1 MARTK
6 RSEALA
12 RLPTDENSD
21 DEVVV
26 QRATAATN
34 RAHLRNRKH
43 KERVKR
49 NKLKRNQS
57 ERNAVE
63 PYGYKMR
70 QLRCWMMNEQRRDD
84 KGGITQAGFYA
95 LSEWSK
101 EPEGN
106 KQLTLAPDAEQGKD
120 RFIAEWEAA
129 AEEQGRNTEPKAWW
143 TRVPSY
149 AERTGQPRPG
159 KDWKKL
165 VRENHGLEPESM
177 GLVKWGDDSENA
189 IVLDDSDDDNENSEK
204 ATSMESA
211 EIDFQGGVP
220 REMVLRGPRVPSVGG
235 SGMTTETDMRP
246 NLEELEGDVDPDG
259 GVRFDDQDT
268 KPMARPGCENTQQFV
283 YE

>member
-1 MARTK
+1 MIRNK
-6 RSEALA
+6 PSKALA
-12 RLPTDENSD
+12 RLPSGENSG

-26 QRATAATN
+26 QRATAAKD

-43 KERVKR
+43 KERVKK

-57 ERNAVE
+57 EKNE

-95 LSEWSK
+95 LRAWSK

-106 KQLTLAPDAEQGKD
+106 KQITLAPDAEKGKD
-120 RFIAEWEAA
+120 RFKAEWEAA
-129 AEEQGRNTEPKAWW
+129 AEEQGRNTEPIAWW

-165 VRENHGLEPESM
+165 VRENQELESEGM
-177 GLVKWGDDSENA
+177 GLVKRGDDSKNV
-189 IVLDDSDDDNENSEK
+189 IVLDDSDEDDENSGK
-204 ATSMESA
+204 VTSMMEGV
-211 EIDFQGGVP
+211 EIDFQGGVQ
-220 REMVLRGPRVPSVGG
+220 REMVLRGPRMPSVGG
-235 SGMTTETDMRP
+235 SGMTTETDMRRD
-246 NLEELEGDVDPDG
+246 LEESEGDVDPDG

-268 KPMARPGCENTQQFV
+268 KPMVDPGCANAQKLM